1 MFQKKG
7 WQRFPNL
14 QAGSY
19 VYLEEGQVEVS
30 NAAGSRLISPG
41 QVVRVSGP
49 NNQIEVMPA
58 LVELFQS
65 QSLLSFQ
72 SDRTEGFAVRELAD
86 EANQLIDRVIE
97 GNEDTGS
104 GVSDFSTK
112 ISALG
117 LFGDSETGFD
127 VPGTLVWAGTG
138 ENRYVQS
145 MNISHVD
152 DGYEEYQLT
161 GNSDS
166 APSQLGYQQVLS
178 ESGQV
183 VSQLHWGVW
192 EEGTFTAD
200 DVVFDNEYYFFKK
213 DWHFMLADNVLTN
226 SEVQGLTGR
235 YRYSYVGGT
244 DMSGYL
250 DDAPDPSQMT
260 LEEGTFVVNFDAWTV
275 GADLTFSDGTTQYR
289 ITSDHADT
297 YSKSL
302 DRFFEHYGLYLS
314 STPDSPELYGDING
328 LFSGLNGE
336 GIISTLILSRPD
348 DDPQSF
354 ASYYYYGSAAFQKE
368 FTELNVFG
376 GVTAFETDFSF
387 GRPNTTTVLPFWGVG
402 TESVGTE
409 VLLTSSMFAGTSSRF
424 YDMTA
429 LVGETPLEQGGATV
443 TGETDSV
450 EVYWGIWD
458 QNAYQVIRLD
468 DGVSNLE
475 LPQGGWHYMIAD
487 NAFTADEVE
496 VLGLTG
502 TFTYNY
508 GGGTTLIE
516 GNDGLIATI
525 DPTSTINVDFAN
537 LGGQGI
543 SYDLVVKDN
552 GGSDINFLA
561 ASDLGSLYSDTGD

>member
-1 MFQKKG
+1 MNSKARIPFSHLTVFALLCWLMSLPVHAATEAGRILFSRGTVSIVDDNDAARGAGTGSVFYEGDRVVTGNNSIVQLRLSDGALTALRSNSDYQVERQRFDEEEGVYEQAGKLLSG
-7 WQRFPNL
+7 WMHSVTGTIGTRYPDKVSLGTSMATIGIRNTTYQIIHVPEEGLAEFPNL

-213 DWHFMLADNVLTN
+213 DWHFMLADNVLAN
-226 SEVQGLTGR
+226 SEAQGLTGR

-260 LEEGTFVVNFDAWTV
+260 LEEGTFVVNFD
-275 GADLTFSDGTTQYR
+275 
-289 ITSDHADT
+289 
-297 YSKSL
+297 
-302 DRFFEHYGLYLS
+302 
-314 STPDSPELYGDING
+314 
-328 LFSGLNGE
+328 
-336 GIISTLILSRPD
+336 
-348 DDPQSF
+348 
-354 ASYYYYGSAAFQKE
+354 
-368 FTELNVFG
+368 
-376 GVTAFETDFSF
+376 
-387 GRPNTTTVLPFWGVG
+387 
-402 TESVGTE
+402 
-409 VLLTSSMFAGTSSRF
+409 
-424 YDMTA
+424 
-429 LVGETPLEQGGATV
+429 
-443 TGETDSV
+443 
-450 EVYWGIWD
+450 
-458 QNAYQVIRLD
+458 
-468 DGVSNLE
+468 
-475 LPQGGWHYMIAD
+475 
-487 NAFTADEVE
+487 
-496 VLGLTG
+496 
-502 TFTYNY
+502 
-508 GGGTTLIE
+508 
-516 GNDGLIATI
+516 
-525 DPTSTINVDFAN
+525 
-537 LGGQGI
+537 
-543 SYDLVVKDN
+543 
-552 GGSDINFLA
+552 
-561 ASDLGSLYSDTGD
+561 